1 MSAVLRGAAG
11 RAGTSLVEMIL
22 VLVLGGLITSA
33 AVSLIAPT
41 NQLATDATRSAEV
54 EEGARSALDLIS
66 STLRRVP
73 QGGIMVA
80 TRDSI
85 VVALPLAMGAFCAN
99 DGSRLTAYLGLGGR
113 ALDVAAVDGYAF
125 RDPNS
130 GHWSFAAMSGTQM
143 FSGSTPGRAG
153 CVATGGGLA
162 GVDSDYTIFYASTG
176 VVPGTGFLVYD
187 RQTFK
192 FAPSVLAPTTRGL
205 HYGATGSP
213 LLEVSLGLHSTSRF
227 EYRLQGGTTWYPAL
241 SASYAQYI
249 DAIRVIVGGVNEAST
264 ALIARE
270 IPLMNSE

>member
-1 MSAVLRGAAG
+1 MSVVLRAAAG
-11 RAGTSLVEMIL
+11 RAGASLVEMVL
-22 VLVLGGLITSA
+22 VLVLGGLITTA

-41 NQLATDATRSAEV
+41 NELAAEATASAEV
-54 EEGARSALDLIS
+54 EEGARSTLDLIA

-80 TRDSI
+80 TRDSV

-113 ALDVAAVDGYAF
+113 TLDIPAVDGYAF
-125 RDPNS
+125 RDPSS
-130 GHWSFAAMSGTQM
+130 GQWAFAAMSGTQM
-143 FSGSTPGRAG
+143 FSGSTPGRSV

-162 GVDSDYTIFYASTG
+162 GFDSDYTTFYASTN

-187 RQTFK
+187 RQTFR
-192 FAPSVLAPTTRGL
+192 FGPSVLAPTTRGL
-205 HYGATGSP
+205 HYGATGAP
-213 LLEVSLGLHSTSRF
+213 LLEVSLGLHSSSHF
-227 EYRLQGGTTWYPAL
+227 EYRLRGTTTWYPAL
-241 SASYAQYI
+241 SSTYTPHI
-249 DAIRVIVGGVNEAST
+249 DAIRVIAGGATDASS